1 MTSPVISLVPV
12 PGPSPKM
19 SRSKEELA
27 AVFRNIDGVSP
38 QSVPTTVPWIE
49 AIRER
54 WRFLKGTHGVN
65 QYDLEAWLD
74 ASQASLSALL
84 GQSKRGIPTE
94 SPHVERLSIALDV
107 EVPLAVRTLLVI
119 REAANRGAPDDLMH
133 GVMVM
138 ARDALDRLD
147 TKK

>member
-27 AVFRNIDGVSP
+27 AVFRSLDGVP
-38 QSVPTTVPWIE
+38 PRNVPTTVPWIE

-54 WRFLKGTHGVN
+54 WRYLKETEKVN

-84 GQSKRGIPTE
+84 GHSKRGIPAY
-94 SPHVERLSIALDV
+94 SPHVERLSVALNV
-107 EVPLAVRTLLVI
+107 EVPLTVRVLLLI
-119 REAANRGAPDDLMH
+119 KEAADRGAPDELMQ
-133 GVMVM
+133 GVMVLT
-138 ARDALDRLD
+138 RDALERLE